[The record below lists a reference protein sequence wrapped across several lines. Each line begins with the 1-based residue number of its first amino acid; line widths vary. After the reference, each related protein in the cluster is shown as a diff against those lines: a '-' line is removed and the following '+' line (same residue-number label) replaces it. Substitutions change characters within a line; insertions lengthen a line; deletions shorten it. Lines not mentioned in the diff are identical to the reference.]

1 MADML
6 LTVLV
11 TKLKLGEI
19 FIDNLF
25 QESVRPFGTSTIVA
39 TMTEKEQPSLYMIEP
54 SGVYWGY
61 RGCAV
66 GKGKS
71 VAKTEIE
78 KLDLENMTVREAV
91 NEITRM

>member
-1 MADML
+1 
-6 LTVLV
+6 
-11 TKLKLGEI
+11 
-19 FIDNLF
+19 
-25 QESVRPFGTSTIVA
+25 
-39 TMTEKEQPSLYMIEP
+39 MTEKEEPTLYMVEP
-54 SGVYWGY
+54 SGVYWVSFINKCLDRYQRLTTVYIKGY

-91 NEITRM
+91 KQITRM